1 MKIALLVRAT
11 PSFFSF
17 SLAFMA
23 FGVAF
28 LPLT

>member
-1 MKIALLVRAT
+1 MKVALVVRAT

-28 LPLT
+28 LPVN